1 MSHIF
6 RILRIFK
13 ITCVAAAGSLAIFL
27 ADFLADWGKE
37 TTIEDGEDSV
47 DSITD
52 GDNDGNAGKGLSEGV
67 LCSASSCFK
76 DSICRRLNSNF
87 SLRDSRHRSRRFLI
101 VVSLVSSAANAVF
114 AGLGKFESAIILDRF
129 TQAKTRCTVM
139 EDHE

>member
-87 SLRDSRHRSRRFLI
+87 SLRDSRHRSRRLLI
-101 VVSLVSSAANAVF
+101 VSPPAV

-129 TQAKTRCTVM
+129 TQAKTRFTVM